1 MHLDFCVTSF
11 SGLRC
16 CPAASRPDCKL
27 TSSGPSSSLL
37 SPAIA
42 RWSEAAAERTVRAV
56 LARFC
61 PQFTC
66 PPHVIDIPSLRG
78 PLINDTLIPLA
89 CVC

>member
-11 SGLRC
+11 SWLRC
-16 CPAASRPDCKL
+16 CAAASRPDCKL

-56 LARFC
+56 LARLLSAVYLRLR
-61 PQFTC
+61 P
-66 PPHVIDIPSLRG
+66 DSLR
-78 PLINDTLIPLA
+78 LLVWEA
-89 CVC
+89 Q